1 VSSKVIKQKIEDALK
16 YEAKKDAENIRVG
29 ISGSQVTLSGDVH
42 SFSEMNNA
50 KWAAWGAPGVTE
62 VVNNMHVIN
71 NP

>member
-1 VSSKVIKQKIEDALK
+1 
-16 YEAKKDAENIRVG
+16 
-29 ISGSQVTLSGDVH
+29 
-42 SFSEMNNA
+42 MNNA